1 MEPTVQSK
9 PVASAAPVI
18 PTAPAVPVTAAV
30 PVAQAPATPV
40 VPTAPVGVT
49 APVQA
54 SVPTSTHTYTPDEL
68 AGAAMQLM
76 DSGRQNEL
84 LSLLP
89 AVRCELDSGFTAAAV
104 RGVCDSIKG
113 YGGTDLMGDHA
124 LRNHSTLSPSNAYQ
138 WMECTPSVI
147 LGLQFPDPSSS
158 AAEEGTLAHELAELK
173 VRNYFFTHGFREAE
187 TERRNQE
194 VKNERDLGR

>member
-1 MEPTVQSK
+1 MNISVTFTSCQEVEEFVSMFGGCTSCAKPDAAVAEKNAGLAESPRTVTPVEPTVQSK

-76 DSGRQNEL
+76 DSGRQYEL
-84 LSLLP
+84 LSLLQQFGVNSIP
-89 AVRCELDSGFTAAAV
+89 ALQPLQ
-104 RGVCDSIKG
+104 
-113 YGGTDLMGDHA
+113 YGAFATA
-124 LRNHSTLSPSNAYQ
+124 LRDMGAQ
-138 WMECTPSVI
+138 I
-147 LGLQFPDPSSS
+147 
-158 AAEEGTLAHELAELK
+158 
-173 VRNYFFTHGFREAE
+173 
-187 TERRNQE
+187 
-194 VKNERDLGR
+194 

>member
-1 MEPTVQSK
+1 MNISVTFTRCQEVEEYVSMFGGCTSCAKPDAAVAEKNAGLAESPRTVTPVEPTVQSK
-9 PVASAAPVI
+9 PVAS
-18 PTAPAVPVTAAV
+18 AV

-84 LSLLP
+84 LSLLQQFGVNSIP
-89 AVRCELDSGFTAAAV
+89 ALQPLQ
-104 RGVCDSIKG
+104 
-113 YGGTDLMGDHA
+113 YGAFATA
-124 LRNHSTLSPSNAYQ
+124 LRDMGAQ
-138 WMECTPSVI
+138 I
-147 LGLQFPDPSSS
+147 
-158 AAEEGTLAHELAELK
+158 
-173 VRNYFFTHGFREAE
+173 
-187 TERRNQE
+187 
-194 VKNERDLGR
+194 

>member
-1 MEPTVQSK
+1 MNISVTFTSCQEVEEFVSMFGDRISCVKPDAVVAEKNAGLAESPRTVTPVEPTVQSK

-40 VPTAPVGVT
+40 VPTAPAGAA
-49 APVQA
+49 APVQV

-84 LSLLP
+84 LLLLQQFGVNSIP
-89 AVRCELDSGFTAAAV
+89 ALQPPQ
-104 RGVCDSIKG
+104 
-113 YGGTDLMGDHA
+113 YGAFATA
-124 LRNHSTLSPSNAYQ
+124 LRDMGAQ
-138 WMECTPSVI
+138 I
-147 LGLQFPDPSSS
+147 
-158 AAEEGTLAHELAELK
+158 
-173 VRNYFFTHGFREAE
+173 
-187 TERRNQE
+187 
-194 VKNERDLGR
+194 

>member
-1 MEPTVQSK
+1 MNISVTFTSCQEVEEFVSMFGGCTSCAKPDAAVAEKNAGLAESPRTVTPVEPTVQSK

-18 PTAPAVPVTAAV
+18 PTAPAVSVTAAV

-84 LSLLP
+84 LSLLQQFGVNSIP
-89 AVRCELDSGFTAAAV
+89 ALQPLQ
-104 RGVCDSIKG
+104 
-113 YGGTDLMGDHA
+113 YGAFATA
-124 LRNHSTLSPSNAYQ
+124 LRDMGAQ
-138 WMECTPSVI
+138 I
-147 LGLQFPDPSSS
+147 
-158 AAEEGTLAHELAELK
+158 
-173 VRNYFFTHGFREAE
+173 
-187 TERRNQE
+187 
-194 VKNERDLGR
+194 